1 MDLIRKCI
9 LGGLY
14 LFVINLKYVLTLELE
29 YTKVVKQTFG
39 VPGAPGNAMVG

>member
-1 MDLIRKCI
+1 MDKIRKCI

-14 LFVINLKYVLTLELE
+14 LLIFNLEDIISLELE

-39 VPGAPGNAMVG
+39 VPGAPGNAMMG